1 LEIEPLL
8 SQIDQLAPAFGRV
21 SSDLSAIVSRGRAKD
36 FKGVMQNTRLVLE
49 ALLRDLVTR
58 ELKQTPGK
66 AMLDELITKFRQQTN
81 AGIVPTNILAHMG
94 TVQAWGNLSSH
105 DHAGALTDAG
115 VQVGEQEVAASLNS
129 MVAIL
134 SWYAGR
140 SGLDGTL
147 VRPPT
152 QAPAGKKNRTPM
164 IVGLSAAAVLL
175 VGGYLLASRGPATP
189 GTPVAAEPFAALN
202 ALYRTRGEPLPPAA
216 CRSADEGSALAAA
229 KDEGAFASLHS
240 PEAAYLLAR
249 LKYEAGAVDTA
260 GLQRASACPG
270 FAAALSLSG
279 KLAVREAEASQK
291 GGEATQADELLGKA
305 AREFDA
311 AIAAEPNF
319 KNARFN
325 RAVVMLKR
333 GHADDAARDLTEL
346 VAQDPEFTEAHFF
359 LALALEKQ
367 GDKVR
372 AKGEYCAAARQGYKL
387 AASRCE
393 AEP

>member
-49 ALLRDLVTR
+49 AILRDLVTR

-66 AMLDELITKFRQQTN
+66 AMLDELITRFRQQAN
-81 AGIVPTNILAHMG
+81 AGIIPTNILAHMG

-134 SWYAGR
+134 SWYAAR
-140 SGLDGTL
+140 AGLDGTV
-147 VRPPT
+147 VRQPTPP
-152 QAPAGKKNRTPM
+152 PAGKKSRTPM
-164 IVGLSAAAVLL
+164 IAGLIAAAVLL
-175 VGGYLLASRGPATP
+175 VGGFYWGSGRIVADGPGAHD
-189 GTPVAAEPFAALN
+189 EDF
-202 ALYRTRGEPLPPAA
+202 RSHGEPLPPDA
-216 CRSADEGSALAAA
+216 CRGGLSASR
-229 KDEGAFASLHS
+229 S
-240 PEAAYLLAR
+240 PEIAYLFAR
-249 LKYEAGAVDTA
+249 REYEAGRD
-260 GLQRASACPG
+260 GGSEFLDRALACPG

-279 KLAVREAEASQK
+279 KIAVRDADAAARQGQGDAATALLAKAE
-291 GGEATQADELLGKA
+291 
-305 AREFDA
+305 REFDA

-325 RAVVMLKR
+325 RAVVLLKR
-333 GHADDAARDLTEL
+333 GHPDDAARDLTEI
-346 VAQDPEFTEAHFF
+346 VSTDPQFTEAHFF

-372 AKGEYCAAARQGYKL
+372 AKGEYCTAAKQGYKL

>member
-21 SSDLSAIVSRGRAKD
+21 SSDLTAIASRGRAKD

-66 AMLDELITKFRQQTN
+66 AMLDELITKFRQQAN
-81 AGIVPTNILAHMG
+81 AGIIPTNILAHMG

-115 VQVGEQEVAASLNS
+115 VQVGDQEVVASLNS

-134 SWYAGR
+134 SWYAAKA
-140 SGLDGTL
+140 GLDGTV
-147 VRPPT
+147 VRQPT
-152 QAPAGKKNRTPM
+152 QAPATTNSRTPM

-175 VGGYLLASRGPATP
+175 VGGYWVASRAPATP
-189 GTPVAAEPFAALN
+189 NVTAADPFDALN

-216 CRSADEGSALAAA
+216 CRSRDEAQALAAA
-229 KDEGAFASLHS
+229 KDEGGLASLHS
-240 PEAAYLLAR
+240 PEAGYLLAR
-249 LKYEAGAVDTA
+249 QQYEAGGSPGAA
-260 GLQRASACPG
+260 LASALKCPG

-279 KLAVREAEASQK
+279 KLTVREAEASQK
-291 GGEATQADELLGKA
+291 SGEATQADELLGKA

-325 RAVVMLKR
+325 RAVVLLKR
-333 GHADDAARDLTEL
+333 GHPDDAARDLTEI
-346 VAQDPEFTEAHFF
+346 VSADPQFTEAHFF

-372 AKGEYCAAARQGYKL
+372 AKGEYCTAAKQGYKL